1 MEIVIKLVEKK
12 FVEIEGALFEI
23 PEGCKW
29 VAVDRD
35 GSVWAY
41 PFEPAAIPLWEVWKQ
56 IHGKWIGHTHSVH
69 QDWQS
74 MLIEVN

>member
-35 GSVWAY
+35 GSVWAFY
-41 PFEPAAIPLWEVWKQ
+41 NEPYVVTSLRVWLRDGQ
-56 IHGKWIGHTHSVH
+56 FIGCTHSA
-69 QDWQS
+69 QPDWQN
-74 MLIEVN
+74 MVVEVN